1 MSKAI
6 KGPKKSGPDPA
17 IAAQAA
23 ANAKAAAAKKLA
35 DEQQAEALRKAKA
48 SQGRSSLGNPG
59 GDDTAARVGK
69 TTLGA

>member
-17 IAAQAA
+17 IAAAA
-23 ANAKAAAAKKLA
+23 AKAAAAKKLA